1 MSRTHP
7 CALML
12 LLVLALLAQPARAA
26 LEVQNWTT
34 PGGTRVLFVESRA
47 LPIVDVSIEFPAGS
61 SRDEPAV
68 SRLANLTLQMLRLG
82 SRARGEPHAPTAD
95 PALTED
101 EVALRLADVGAQLSS
116 TFDVDRAGY
125 SLRTLSSARER
136 AQALDV
142 LAAVVQR
149 PAFPPEVVAR
159 EKERVIAGLREAAVK
174 PNVVAQRAFA
184 QLVFGEHPYALRLT
198 GELESVAALQPEQ
211 LAQFHRTHY
220 LRDRAVISIIG
231 DLDRSEAE
239 RIAHALSDGLPLGES
254 EAGDPPP
261 SVASLAE
268 PVQRYIA
275 HDAAQAHVIV
285 GAPGMRRS
293 DPDYFPLLVGNYI
306 LGGGGFNSR
315 LTVQVRERRGLTY
328 SVYSAFYPYLREGA
342 FAISL
347 QTRKDQADEAL
358 NVVRDTLARFVSEGP
373 TEAELDGA
381 RQHLVGAFP
390 LRIDSNRKLLDYLA
404 VIGYYGLPMD
414 WLDRFPERVSEVTL
428 AQIRDA
434 FRRRVDPARMATVVV
449 GGTPPSAQP

>member
-1 MSRTHP
+1 
-7 CALML
+7 ML
-12 LLVLALLAQPARAA
+12 LWGLVLLARPALAA
-26 LEVQNWTT
+26 LEVQSWTT
-34 PGGTRVLFVESRA
+34 PGGARVLFVESRA

-68 SRLANLTLQMLRLG
+68 SGLANLTLQTLRLG
-82 SRARGEPHAPTAD
+82 SRALEES

-101 EVALRLADVGAQLSS
+101 EVSLRLADVGAQLSS

-125 SLRTLSSARER
+125 SLRTLSGARER
-136 AQALDV
+136 AQALAV

-149 PAFPPEVVAR
+149 PAFAPDVVAR
-159 EKERVIAGLREAAVK
+159 EKERAIAGLREAAVK
-174 PNVVAQRAFA
+174 PDVVAQRAFA
-184 QLVFGEHPYALRLT
+184 QLVFGEHPYALRST
-198 GELESVAALQPEQ
+198 GEVESVAALQPGQ
-211 LAQFHRTHY
+211 LEQFHRTHY

-231 DLDRSEAE
+231 DLDRPEAE
-239 RIAHALSDGLPLGES
+239 RMARALSDGLPVGAS
-254 EAGDPPP
+254 EASDPLPP
-261 SVASLAE
+261 VGSLDQS
-268 PVQRYIA
+268 VQRFIS
-275 HDAAQAHVIV
+275 HDAAQAHVLV
-285 GAPGMRRS
+285 GATGMRRS

-358 NVVRDTLARFVSEGP
+358 NVVRDTLTRFVSEGP
-373 TEAELDGA
+373 TETELEGA

-390 LRIDSNRKLLDYLA
+390 LRIDSNRKILDYLA
-404 VIGYYGLPMD
+404 VIGFYDLPLD
-414 WLDRFPERVSEVTL
+414 WLDSFPERVSAVTL

-434 FRRRVDPARMATVVV
+434 FRRRIDPARMATVVV
-449 GGTPPSAQP
+449 GSMPPPAQP